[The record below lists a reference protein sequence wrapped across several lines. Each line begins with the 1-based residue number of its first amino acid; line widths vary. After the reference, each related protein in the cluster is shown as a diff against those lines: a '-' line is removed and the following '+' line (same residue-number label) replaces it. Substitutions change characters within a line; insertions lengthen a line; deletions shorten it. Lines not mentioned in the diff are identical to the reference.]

1 MPSFEQIKEDL
12 NKALKGK
19 DALAQSVLRL
29 LIAEIQN
36 KQKEKRYKIFKEGM
50 NEKELEE
57 KTKLNEEEIGAVIFQ
72 EAKKRKDS
80 IREFEKGHR
89 DDLVQ
94 KEKAELS
101 FLEGYL
107 PKQLTEDEIKKQVQE
122 FIKETGEKEFGKVMS
137 VLMSKNKGRIDG
149 ALLSQVVRSEL
160 SGN

>member
-137 VLMSKNKGRIDG
+137 ALMSKNKGRIDG

>member
-107 PKQLTEDEIKKQVQE
+107 HKQLTEDEIKKQVQE

-137 VLMSKNKGRIDG
+137 ALMSKNKGRIDG